1 FSSCQNL
8 TSVEIPNSV
17 TKIGNS
23 AFSSCNSLTYVE
35 IPNSVKTIGEHVF
48 DRCSS
53 LISVEIPNSVTTIE
67 KYAFFLCSNL
77 ISVRIPNSVKTI
89 GSSAFKDCSGMTSVE
104 IPNSITTIEEEAFSG
119 CSRLISVYYAADDP
133 IEALSSVFDY
143 TTYTN
148 GTLYVPEAAIEK
160 CKQIYPWLRFSNI
173 QSLDFNRVDDA
184 TADLEETLPVYIYDL
199 NGIMVGNDTKSLPSG
214 VYIVR
219 HGNKAKKIS
228 VN

>member
-1 FSSCQNL
+1 
-8 TSVEIPNSV
+8 
-17 TKIGNS
+17 
-23 AFSSCNSLTYVE
+23 
-35 IPNSVKTIGEHVF
+35 
-48 DRCSS
+48 
-53 LISVEIPNSVTTIE
+53 
-67 KYAFFLCSNL
+67 
-77 ISVRIPNSVKTI
+77 
-89 GSSAFKDCSGMTSVE
+89 M
-104 IPNSITTIEEEAFSG
+104 
-119 CSRLISVYYAADDP
+119 YYAADDP
-133 IEALSSVFDY
+133 IEVLSSVFDY

-184 TADLEETLPVYIYDL
+184 TADLEETLPVYIHDL
-199 NGIMVGNDTKSLPSG
+199 NGIMVGNDIKSLPSG